1 MKRVILIIGLL
12 LPCCFCMGQAQL
24 FKSAMSIKRPGGHYY
39 TWTNSQEKVVSEED
53 IKKYAEKNDIML
65 GKITKKDIARFG
77 YAANTVY
84 SFDFIPRS
92 EYPLFLM
99 ENIVGGIPISYFAN
113 TGHMYVY
120 RDEGSP
126 IPSMHKVT
134 DIMWS
139 GGVKDGAIDGEGV
152 GVKQVDKLNYIAVKG
167 SFSAGVPQGKVEYI
181 NYTSPRQFGEYSR
194 RYAKSSESEFGRE
207 SEGMTSFR
215 WKNQYGYLDQ
225 FGEIAISP
233 RYSAA
238 SEFFS
243 GKAKVV
249 YKDVPILID
258 KSAKPVEIDNALEMP
273 FDQMVSLSKNPE
285 FASAVEPT
293 IRRNMPYY
301 SLEDLLEVDKY
312 FPVFKDV
319 TSEYKI
325 KLYNQDSKV
334 IGDIFDRTL
343 EEDKKD
349 EFFVSNKDRSKV
361 NSFVSSYFPAQ
372 FDPDSVLYKAL
383 YLQQYYTV
391 GDALLMD
398 TESGS
403 YLDETADPPVFTG
416 VKELKIMDDSMQL
429 LSDESFPFRKFA
441 TSATRN
447 LEKKKQQ
454 IQRSMSEEYNKYCE
468 RLAKSDEEQPQDLDE
483 ITCYEYESNTM
494 REYPHEYYRLGYS
507 EENGITL
514 SWAKSNSNITVL
526 HVSKEAMEKV
536 AAMINEYKLT
546 KLKNSYVPPVMIH
559 DGIQWSISIRSGK
572 KHVSSHGSNAWPPD
586 KQKDGINEIHAYLDS
601 LIEAATEEDVIE
613 VKNNRL

>member
-1 MKRVILIIGLL
+1 MKRVILIISLL
-12 LPCCFCMGQAQL
+12 LTCCLCMGQAQQI
-24 FKSAMSIKRPGGHYY
+24 FKSAMAGKRAGGQYY
-39 TWTNSQEKVVSEED
+39 SWVNTQEKVYSEED
-53 IKKYAEKNDIML
+53 VRNYAEKNEIIL
-65 GKITKKDIARFG
+65 GKVTMKEIARFG
-77 YAANTVY
+77 YAATTVY
-84 SFDFIPRS
+84 SVDFLPRS
-92 EYPLFLM
+92 EYPVFLM
-99 ENIVGGIPISYFAN
+99 ENIVGGIPISYFKN
-113 TGHMYVY
+113 KGFMYVLP
-120 RDEGSP
+120 GSASDP
-126 IPSMHKVT
+126 TFDTVT
-134 DIMWS
+134 DILWS
-139 GGVKDGAIDGEGV
+139 GELKNGGLDGDGV
-152 GVKQVDKLNYIAVKG
+152 GIKQIDKLTYLAVKG
-167 SFSAGVPQGKVEYI
+167 SFSGGVPQGKVEYT
-181 NYTSPRQFGEYSR
+181 NYTSPRQLSEYSR
-194 RYAKSSESEFGRE
+194 RNAQSKTIEFGRE
-207 SEGMTSFR
+207 SEGMTTFR
-215 WKNQYGYLDQ
+215 WKNSFGYVDQ
-225 FGEIAISP
+225 NGDIAISP

-238 SEFFS
+238 SEFFG

-258 KSAKPVEIDNALEMP
+258 KFAKPVEIDNALEMP

-301 SLEDLLEVDKY
+301 TLEDLLEVDKY

-343 EEDKKD
+343 EEDEKD

-403 YLDETADPPVFTG
+403 YLDDSVDPPVFTG

-429 LSDESFPFRKFA
+429 LNDDSFPFRKFA

-468 RLAKSDEEQPQDLDE
+468 RLAKSDGEQPQDLDE
-483 ITCYEYESNTM
+483 ITSYEYESNTM

-536 AAMINEYKLT
+536 AAMIDEYKLT
-546 KLKNSYVPPVMIH
+546 KLRNSYVPPVMVH
-559 DGIQWSISIRSGK
+559 DGIQWSLSIRSGK

-586 KQKDGINEIHAYLDS
+586 KQKDGINEIHAYLNS
-601 LIEAATEEDVIE
+601 LIEAAAEEDVIE